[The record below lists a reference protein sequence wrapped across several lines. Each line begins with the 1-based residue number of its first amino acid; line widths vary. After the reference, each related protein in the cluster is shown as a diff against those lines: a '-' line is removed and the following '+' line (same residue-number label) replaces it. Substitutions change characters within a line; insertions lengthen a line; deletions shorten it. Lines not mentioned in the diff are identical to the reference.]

1 MVFVVEVH
9 DGSATQRVARSQVGD
24 RTAALPLAL
33 LLVDS
38 AIAVVEQRFESVPV
52 GGGEATLH
60 RHVVGRAAAGLLVLP
75 VPLALVVVEAGSAIL
90 GRQFLQMGIVDD
102 GVAGAAGQTDGR
114 RGAGVERQPA
124 GIGIGNDRWAGRVS
138 RGDDAT
144 LDDADRTRRTGT
156 PRPGTSTL
164 CAARLVT
171 MQRVPATT
179 NAKISHRGQTSLPAD
194 LRHRWGLDDGG
205 DIGFIDLGEA
215 ALIVPGGTGPARAE
229 LRRVLADRYDNGLST
244 ISDPDLADQPA

>member
-1 MVFVVEVH
+1 MNLATGQVLH
-9 DGSATQRVARSQVGD
+9 DTRRRHAGD
-24 RTAALPLAL
+24 DVLAFFKL
-33 LLVDS
+33 IDLH
-38 AIAVVEQRFESVPV
+38 VPRHLDV
-52 GGGEATLH
+52 
-60 RHVVGRAAAGLLVLP
+60 HVVLDNLFLVLP

-90 GRQFLQMGIVDD
+90 GGQFLQMGIVDD

-156 PRPGTSTL
+156 PRPGSSTL

-215 ALIVPGGTGPARAE
+215 ALIVPGGTGPGTGGIASSPRRS
-229 LRRVLADRYDNGLST
+229 LRQRSVDHLRS
-244 ISDPDLADQPA
+244 

>member
-1 MVFVVEVH
+1 MTHDYKRNGTVDLFAAMNLATGQVLHDTRRRHAGDDVFAFFKLIDLH
-9 DGSATQRVARSQVGD
+9 
-24 RTAALPLAL
+24 
-33 LLVDS
+33 
-38 AIAVVEQRFESVPV
+38 VPRHLDV
-52 GGGEATLH
+52 
-60 RHVVGRAAAGLLVLP
+60 HVVLDNLFLVLP

-171 MQRVPATT
+171 IQRYLQPRTPRSPTADKRVCPPTSVTAGGSTMVET
-179 NAKISHRGQTSLPAD
+179 SDSSTSAKQR
-194 LRHRWGLDDGG
+194 
-205 DIGFIDLGEA
+205 
-215 ALIVPGGTGPARAE
+215 
-229 LRRVLADRYDNGLST
+229 
-244 ISDPDLADQPA
+244 